1 MYAKELNVQFLSV
14 VGYGGLFISAI
25 FLVRVAIHAVRKFM

>member
-1 MYAKELNVQFLSV
+1 MYAKEPNVQFLSV

-25 FLVRVAIHAVRKFM
+25 HSVRKFK

>member
-1 MYAKELNVQFLSV
+1 MTNFLNA

-25 FLVRVAIHAVRKFM
+25 LLVRVAIHTVRKFM